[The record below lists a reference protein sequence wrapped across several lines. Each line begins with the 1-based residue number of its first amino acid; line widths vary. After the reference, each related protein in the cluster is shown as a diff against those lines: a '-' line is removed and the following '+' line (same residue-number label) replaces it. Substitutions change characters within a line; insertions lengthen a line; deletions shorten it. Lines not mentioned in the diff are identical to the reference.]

1 MGDHYLTIDTEV
13 IMLRSYLKTALA
25 LICLLPCVLYAGP
38 IDVNTATAEQL
49 ADSLQGVGP
58 QKAEAIIAYREQHGP
73 FRNVQDLTKVKGIGA
88 SLLDKN
94 KGLIILGET
103 KPAAQ

>member
-1 MGDHYLTIDTEV
+1 MF
-13 IMLRSYLKTALA
+13 RSYLKTLLA

-49 ADSLQGVGP
+49 SESLQGVGP
-58 QKAEAIIAYREQHGP
+58 QKAAAIIAYREQHGP
-73 FRNVQDLTKVKGIGA
+73 YRSVQDLTKVKGIGD

-94 KGLIILGET
+94 KGLISLGET